1 MRWREG
7 SKWPCVG
14 NQGSAHLWRSRE
26 LHWESRIS
34 TPVLVKGLHWESR
47 VTAPALV
54 KGLHC
59 ESIVNTPVL
68 VQGLHWESKVNTPVL
83 VMGLYWESKVNNPV
97 LVKGL
102 YWESKVNTPV
112 LVKLCTGNPELALLC
127 WSRVAL
133 ALRGSAPQYESKR
146 LHWDWESGVSTCL
159 GPSGFSGS
167 QGLAPLSR
175 GSTGSLTPA
184 GLYRL
189 Y

>member
-7 SKWPCVG
+7 SKWLCVG

-83 VMGLYWESKVNNPV
+83 V
-97 LVKGL
+97 KGMH
-102 YWESKVNTPV
+102 WESKVNTPV

-133 ALRGSAPQYESKR
+133 ALQGSAPQYGSKR

-184 GLYRL
+184 GLYGL
-189 Y
+189 C